1 MQRLLRLFWSLLMLG
16 VCYEGCRLFF
26 LMLHRNLFTH
36 NLVSQVAATFWYG
49 LRFDAAAILFINGL
63 YLLALILPPRLTRQ
77 YLQGW
82 NLWFA
87 ISNGF
92 FMLVNLGDTEYFQFT
107 GKRLTWGSLA
117 IIKDIR
123 EQAFQISAYYWYYPI
138 IALGLIVLFYQAQ
151 LKLTLPLL
159 ESSQP
164 MSRQKARWLKL
175 GEVIATLLVIG
186 MGTRGGM
193 QTKPLH
199 IAHAMEFAGDPNL
212 AQLTLNS
219 SFTLLRSGKQKHL
232 QPVHYLP
239 NWDAVVTAINEDQVF
254 APIHPLAGH
263 KTNVVIVILE
273 SFNLEYM
280 GLDGSNPSYT
290 PFLNELSQKGT
301 FFVNHFANGRRSIDA
316 LPSILAGL
324 PNLMEDPFITS
335 PYQSNQV
342 IGLPSLLK
350 KQGYDTYFFHGGHNG
365 TMFFD
370 AMAKMFGV
378 EHYVGENEYPY
389 SGHFDGQWGI
399 FDEPFLQYVVE
410 RLDRAPAP
418 FMASVFTL
426 SSHHPYTIPSE
437 YKGRFPKGSLEIHES
452 IGYTDY
458 ALRRFF
464 ETAAKK
470 PWFSNTLFILTAD
483 HTSKSSDQRY
493 DTPIGRFRVPLIFY
507 HPGQPRLPLFHPE
520 SLVEQADIMPTVLN
534 LLGVP
539 VDEPMARFG
548 HSLVSDTPKKLTVP
562 IVFHGSGNYWMV
574 ADDFAMHYG
583 DSGELVFFNW
593 HLGADD
599 HHVTIPPQEE
609 LHYKNFLESRIQ
621 YFVEG
626 MLENRINISL
636 KK

>member
-1 MQRLLRLFWSLLMLG
+1 MQHQK
-16 VCYEGCRLFF
+16 EKP
-26 LMLHRNLFTH
+26 
-36 NLVSQVAATFWYG
+36 A
-49 LRFDAAAILFINGL
+49 
-63 YLLALILPPRLTRQ
+63 ALIT
-77 YLQGW
+77 
-82 NLWFA
+82 
-87 ISNGF
+87 
-92 FMLVNLGDTEYFQFT
+92 
-107 GKRLTWGSLA
+107 
-117 IIKDIR
+117 
-123 EQAFQISAYYWYYPI
+123 
-138 IALGLIVLFYQAQ
+138 
-151 LKLTLPLL
+151 
-159 ESSQP
+159 
-164 MSRQKARWLKL
+164 
-175 GEVIATLLVIG
+175 
-186 MGTRGGM
+186 
-193 QTKPLH
+193 
-199 IAHAMEFAGDPNL
+199 
-212 AQLTLNS
+212 
-219 SFTLLRSGKQKHL
+219 
-232 QPVHYLP
+232 
-239 NWDAVVTAINEDQVF
+239 
-254 APIHPLAGH
+254 
-263 KTNVVIVILE
+263 
-273 SFNLEYM
+273 
-280 GLDGSNPSYT
+280 
-290 PFLNELSQKGT
+290 
-301 FFVNHFANGRRSIDA
+301 
-316 LPSILAGL
+316 
-324 PNLMEDPFITS
+324 DPFITS